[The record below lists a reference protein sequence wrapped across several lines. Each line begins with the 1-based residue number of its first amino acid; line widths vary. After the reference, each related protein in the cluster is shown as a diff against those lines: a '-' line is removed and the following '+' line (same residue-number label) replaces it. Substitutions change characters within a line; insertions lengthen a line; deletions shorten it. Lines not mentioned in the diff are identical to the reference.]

1 MTTQLVLCKSQEP
14 LPEDG
19 ILFVRIKSIL
29 TTMVRMPIIALGLVI
44 LAVGIPIQNSLS
56 ALRTID
62 FVIYQDGS
70 THVFYQIE
78 ADPLSP
84 DFTVKLFGE
93 TIENFVAQDENGF
106 LLATNIRDNIA
117 VVETFGA
124 SLLTIDYDTH
134 DLVSKD
140 GKIWSFAVDAPSE
153 HTVLMPKN
161 TIIVGMNT
169 IPLSIEIIDEQS
181 RLLLP
186 LGYTDISYSFGVSGS
201 AQTALGAIN
210 NARNSIEQIKNNGIQ
225 TPLADA
231 KLSEALTAYDSGR
244 FTDAIDLANEAKNL
258 AIQEQQSSTTLS
270 DPISSNL
277 LIIIIGIIVV
287 AITSAVILK
296 RRKSIM
302 MQKTLPV
309 TSKQEKAIFQTLD
322 KEIIFRLRPNLRDDD
337 KELISF
343 ISDNGGQAYESELR
357 KKFLQPR
364 TTMWR
369 AVKRLEREGIVE
381 IEKKELQN
389 LVKLKDRITGEE
401 Q

>member
-1 MTTQLVLCKSQEP
+1 MNPQLVLCNSQEP

-19 ILFVRIKSIL
+19 ILFVRNQSIL
-29 TTMVRMPIIALGLVI
+29 STMVRMPIIALGFVI
-44 LAVGIPIQNSLS
+44 LAVGMPIQSSLS

-62 FVIYQDGS
+62 FIIYQDGS
-70 THVFYQIE
+70 THVFYQTE

-93 TIENFVAQDENGF
+93 TIENFVAQDENGL
-106 LLATNIRDNIA
+106 LLATNIKDNIA
-117 VVETFGA
+117 TVETFGA

-140 GKIWSFAVDAPSE
+140 GKIWSFTVDTPSE

-161 TIIVGMNT
+161 TVIVGMNI
-169 IPLSIEIIDEQS
+169 IPQSIEIIDEQS

-186 LGYTDISYSFGVSGS
+186 SGHIEISYSFGVSGS
-201 AQTALGAIN
+201 AQTTLDAIN
-210 NARNSIEQIKNNGIQ
+210 DARNSIEQIKNNGIQ
-225 TPLADA
+225 TPLADT
-231 KLSEALTAYDSGR
+231 KLDEALTAYDNGR
-244 FTDAIDLANEAKNL
+244 FTDATDLANEAKNL
-258 AIQEQQSSTTLS
+258 AIQEQTSTTQSNSILS
-270 DPISSNL
+270 NSI
-277 LIIIIGIIVV
+277 IIIIGVV
-287 AITSAVILK
+287 AAAIASAVILK
-296 RRKSIM
+296 RRKNIVI
-302 MQKTLPV
+302 KETLAV
-309 TSKQEKAIFQTLD
+309 TSKQEKTIYRTLD
-322 KEIIFRLRPNLRDDD
+322 KETIFVLRPNLRDDD

-343 ISDNGGQAYESELR
+343 IVDNGGQAYESELR

-389 LVKLKDRITGEE
+389 LVKLKDGITGED